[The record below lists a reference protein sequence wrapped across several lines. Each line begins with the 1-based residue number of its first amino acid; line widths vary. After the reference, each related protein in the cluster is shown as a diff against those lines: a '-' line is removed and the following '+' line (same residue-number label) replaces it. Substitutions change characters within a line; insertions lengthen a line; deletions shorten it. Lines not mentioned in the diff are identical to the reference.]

1 MPSPRPRP
9 RWVFPTLGTAPPQG
23 AAPDVT
29 VPSLCSAEGAP
40 APWPHHVASFLSGH
54 WVAQHRAQAT
64 SEGHASPKTP
74 RLCTK

>member
-9 RWVFPTLGTAPPQG
+9 RWVFPTLGTAPPLG

-40 APWPHHVASFLSGH
+40 GTLA
-54 WVAQHRAQAT
+54 
-64 SEGHASPKTP
+64 TP
-74 RLCTK
+74 RGVVPLWTLGGSAQSSGDL